1 MLPKD
6 VIMADSTEALKQGLN
21 VYSLEKYRD
30 VSACDQRD
38 NPKLSTIKDLI
49 KTQQSLNESLKTA
62 KNSNNRMTTEQG
74 ETNSGAP
81 SELLLEFLDSV
92 MYRRFDTALILCRK
106 IIELEPDNYQARAFL
121 PMLED
126 AHSMKSKGYFNPL
139 MLSSDSESE
148 ESSGDARD
156 RRTDN
161 RAASSSSSSSA
172 EWDYS
177 TTTSESSGCSENED
191 GEL

>member
-1 MLPKD
+1 
-6 VIMADSTEALKQGLN
+6 
-21 VYSLEKYRD
+21 
-30 VSACDQRD
+30 
-38 NPKLSTIKDLI
+38 
-49 KTQQSLNESLKTA
+49 
-62 KNSNNRMTTEQG
+62 MTTESV
-74 ETNSGAP
+74 EANSGAP

-148 ESSGDARD
+148 ESSGDAREH
-156 RRTDN
+156 RNDN
-161 RAASSSSSSSA
+161 RVASSSSSSSD

-177 TTTSESSGCSENED
+177 TTTSDSSGCSENDD
-191 GEL
+191 GDL